1 MSASSH
7 APLHIAVLHSVNV
20 KYSSFRLGEDT
31 NARSKNTSICYD
43 FPYAS
48 RIYVSVC
55 VVDCTHSLDS
65 ELVQLQV
72 SIFVLHPLNP
82 LCLPPHPSR
91 NIPLSE
97 Y

>member
-1 MSASSH
+1 VNERVLRMSAGSH
-7 APLHIAVLHSVNV
+7 IPPHIAVFHSVNV

-31 NARSKNTSICYD
+31 NVHSKNMSICYD

-65 ELVQLQV
+65 
-72 SIFVLHPLNP
+72 
-82 LCLPPHPSR
+82 
-91 NIPLSE
+91 
-97 Y
+97 